1 MTRKDYYLIAD
12 TIRESNQDESD
23 NGLICIYNL
32 LHNLCRELKND
43 NPRFNESKFREYI
56 LEK

>member
-43 NPRFNESKFREYI
+43 NPRFNESKFREYV
-56 LEK
+56 LE